1 MQYIDFSE
9 DMLYPSDENLIGLPN
24 GFRLSDYDS
33 DALNFT
39 HGHLPPMFGELGE
52 IDVTERFLS
61 LLAVDNTNHI
71 FERVYIHESQIGC
84 ESIEF
89 AMNMT
94 VDKLV
99 TMGYNYDEKQA
110 QWYK

>member
-9 DMLYPSDENLIGLPN
+9 DMLYPSEENLIGLPN

-33 DALNFT
+33 DALDFT

-71 FERVYIHESQIGC
+71 FERVYTRITNGSYFGLASYTRIRWPETFNVSR
-84 ESIEF
+84 
-89 AMNMT
+89 
-94 VDKLV
+94 L
-99 TMGYNYDEKQA
+99 
-110 QWYK
+110 